1 MIRVLVDSGS
11 SIKQEEKEKLG
22 VEILP
27 LKILMGETEY
37 LDGVNLS
44 LDEFY
49 KKFIGEKLFPKTSL
63 PSLETAQNVIKKFLE
78 MGDEVIVLPISSK
91 ISGTYN
97 ALRML
102 FQDNPHV
109 RVIDTKSAV
118 GGIRILVQEINRYR
132 DKSIDFVEKKVNELI
147 PRLKVIAIPETLEY
161 LYRGGRLN
169 KAAYLAGNLM
179 NIKPLISLDSIS
191 GEVKLVGKARGIKK
205 AMKEIV
211 ERLRKIGHD
220 SNYQI
225 VPSYTYNKEN
235 IDALIEMTDEEFKP
249 YMGDYDNLDMALACH
264 WGPNAFGY
272 IWVEEKQE

>member
-11 SIKQEEKEKLG
+11 SIKQEEKEKLN

-44 LDEFY
+44 LDDFY
-49 KKFIGEKLFPKTSL
+49 KIFIGKNIFPKTSL
-63 PSLETAQNVIKKFLE
+63 PSLETAQNMIRKMIE

-91 ISGTYN
+91 ISGTY
-97 ALRML
+97 ASLKML
-102 FQDNPHV
+102 FADEERV

-118 GGIRILVQEINRYR
+118 GGIRILVDEVNKYR
-132 DKSIDFVEKKVNELI
+132 DKSLDFVEKKINELI
-147 PRLKVIAIPETLEY
+147 PRLQVIAIPESLEY
-161 LYRGGRLN
+161 LYKGGRLS
-169 KAAYLAGNLM
+169 KAAYVAGSLM

-191 GEVKLVGKARGIKK
+191 GEVKLVGKVRGLKK

-211 ERLRKIGHD
+211 NRLSETGHD
-220 SNYQI
+220 SEYQI
-225 VPSYTYNKEN
+225 VPSYTYNKDNLDE
-235 IDALIEMTDEEFKP
+235 LIEMTDDKYYP
-249 YMGDYDNLDMALACH
+249 YMGEYDNLDPALACH

-272 IWVEEKQE
+272 IWVSEK